1 MKLHITNIT
10 AKRESL
16 KMLING
22 VDEAWNYLTL
32 YDQNN
37 DVIIRSIHHA
47 PEEDIELEYE
57 GLIFFAPAKSIYDS
71 NHISINFNSLKKFI
85 GL

>member
-22 VDEAWNYLTL
+22 VDDWNYLTL

-57 GLIFFAPAKSIYDS
+57 GLIFFAPSKSIYDS